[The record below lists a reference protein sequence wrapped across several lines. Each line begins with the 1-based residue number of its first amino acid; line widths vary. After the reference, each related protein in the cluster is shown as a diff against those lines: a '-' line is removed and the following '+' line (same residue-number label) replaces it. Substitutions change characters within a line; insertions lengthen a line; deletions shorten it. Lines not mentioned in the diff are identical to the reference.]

1 MKKVVLFCQQISKF
15 RDNDFDLLAT
25 GDGKMTKQGS
35 NSFSSFSP
43 DDLLETVQT
52 AKAVQKVQK
61 KKSRN
66 AKATPNNDISEDKTL
81 KTEPTNNKSRRSS
94 LVKAHSLNRFMDN
107 DDSTTDGDLA
117 KERAIQRGQQKKISR
132 KGLVKQRSVP
142 FLGI

>member
-1 MKKVVLFCQQISKF
+1 M
-15 RDNDFDLLAT
+15 AT

-66 AKATPNNDISEDKTL
+66 AKATPNNDISEDKTS